1 MGFIPILIWVRR
13 RKARLILGLAAASLV
28 GLWLAVHYIPA
39 WFIPLELDE
48 NQLRRIRAETTRLID
63 DVSDALASGRPIEI
77 SLDARQINE
86 ILAALPE
93 LYPEMA
99 WPPGLSAPIVR
110 LEPGA
115 IRVGAKLSGPAGEAI
130 VSLRMAVRHDP
141 DAHELHLLPGG
152 FRVGGLAL
160 PRALLA
166 AALSEGGESGSP
178 EGTRAAEP
186 QGKSAAASEALSMRW
201 ITGRTLSDRQV
212 WPNGKRPFQIVLITI
227 ENNRIRLKLSPLG

>member
-1 MGFIPILIWVRR
+1 MGLIPILIWVRR

-28 GLWLAVHYIPA
+28 GLWLTVHYIPA
-39 WFIPLELDE
+39 WFLPLELDE

-63 DVSDALASGRPIEI
+63 DISDALASGRPIEI

-86 ILAALPE
+86 MLAALPD

-130 VSLRMAVRHDP
+130 VSLRMVVRHDP

-166 AALSEGGESGSP
+166 AVLGEGGESNSP
-178 EGTRAAEP
+178 EGPRASRP
-186 QGKSAAASEALSMRW
+186 PGKSTAVSEAPSTQW
-201 ITGRTLSDRQV
+201 IAGRTFSDRRI
-212 WPNGKRPFQIVLITI
+212 WPNGKRPFQIVWVAI
-227 ENNRIRLKLSPLG
+227 ENNRVRLKLSPLG